1 MTKPTTTHSRTR
13 ASKHIE
19 FPSLLHWIFPA
30 MVAVGAVTILFSGRV
45 LSLNYEELAQTSE
58 NVRPIAE
65 WLQRVVSVLI
75 IAICV
80 QRLVAWVAGGG
91 RSGSP
96 LLAGAFIMFWVG
108 TVFSPAVFGAHP
120 RLEHDYFYSL
130 LIGTTAALGT
140 REELHRSLVW
150 VRTSLLLFL
159 LASAALVFVRPWLV
173 LDMNYSQGLLPG
185 VPRFGGLAPHP
196 VAMGIFSEI
205 FLLCLWVSPFK
216 RRSLN
221 AVAWAVGLAALF
233 FAQSKT
239 SWVSFVLCAAAMFA
253 VRNLPS
259 VWRRM
264 SDPKERDFGIVI
276 CSIGFLGVA
285 ALAGVLVFSNVEQK
299 MAYFSSTEEGA
310 QLMTLT
316 GRDRIWEIAKEEW
329 QAHPVFGYG
338 PPLFDPVYRE
348 SIRMPNATSG
358 HNQFYDTV
366 ARSGSV
372 GATALVMYGLVLL
385 AFALGTARATGG
397 LGLALFIAIALRCFT
412 EVPLLV
418 YGYGMELFAH
428 LLLIMTLASA
438 VRRQPAAVVRPA
450 PHASLGTPA

>member
-1 MTKPTTTHSRTR
+1 MTKRTTTHSRTR
-13 ASKHIE
+13 ASKHTE
-19 FPSLLHWIFPA
+19 FPSLLHWVFPM

-45 LSLNYEELAQTSE
+45 LSLNYEELAQSSA

-80 QRLVAWVAGGG
+80 QRLVAWVAGGA

-96 LLAGAFIMFWVG
+96 ILAGAFIVFWAG
-108 TVFSPAVFGAHP
+108 TVLSPAVFGAHP
-120 RLEHDYFYSL
+120 QLEHDYFYSL
-130 LIGTTAALGT
+130 LIGTTAALAT
-140 REELHRSLVW
+140 PEELRRSLQW

-173 LDMNYSQGLLPG
+173 LDLNYSQGLLPG

-205 FLLCLWVSPFK
+205 FLLSLWVSPFT
-216 RRSLN
+216 RRWLN
-221 AVAWAVGLAALF
+221 VLAWIVGLAALF

-239 SWVSFVLCAAAMFA
+239 SWISFVVCAAAMFA
-253 VRNLPS
+253 VRDLPS

-264 SDPKERDFGIVI
+264 SDPKERDFGIVV
-276 CSIGFLGVA
+276 CSIGVLGVA
-285 ALAGVLVFSNVEQK
+285 ALAGMLVFSNLEQK
-299 MAYFSSTEEGA
+299 VAYFTSTEEGA

-316 GRDRIWEIAKEEW
+316 GRDRIWEVAKEEW

-338 PPLFDPVYRE
+338 PPLFDAAYRD

-366 ARSGSV
+366 ARSGTV

-385 AFALGTARATGG
+385 VFAIGTARATGG

-428 LLLIMTLASA
+428 LLLIMTLAAA
-438 VRRQPAAVVRPA
+438 VRRQQPAAVVRPA
-450 PHASLGTPA
+450 RASIGTPA

>member
-1 MTKPTTTHSRTR
+1 MTKRTPTHSRTR
-13 ASKHIE
+13 ASQNHE
-19 FPSLLHWIFPA
+19 FPSLLHWVFPA
-30 MVAVGAVTILFSGRV
+30 MVLVGAVTILFSGRV
-45 LSLNYEELAQTSE
+45 LSLNYQELAQSSS

-65 WLQRVVSVLI
+65 WLQRVVSILI
-75 IAICV
+75 VAICV
-80 QRLVAWVAGGG
+80 QRLVAWVAGGA

-96 LLAGAFIMFWVG
+96 ILAAAFIVFWAG

-120 RLEHDYFYSL
+120 KLEHDYFYSL
-130 LIGTTAALGT
+130 LIGTTAALAT
-140 REELHRSLVW
+140 PEELRRCLQW

-173 LDMNYSQGLLPG
+173 LDLTYSQGLLPG

-205 FLLCLWVSPFK
+205 FLLSLWVSPFS
-216 RRSLN
+216 RRWLN
-221 AVAWAVGLAALF
+221 VLAWSVGLAALF

-239 SWVSFVLCAAAMFA
+239 SWVSFLLCAAAMFA

-264 SDPKERDFGIVI
+264 NDPRERDFGIVMG
-276 CSIGFLGVA
+276 SIGVLGAVA
-285 ALAGVLVFSNVEQK
+285 LTGVLVFSDLGVKVAN
-299 MAYFSSTEEGA
+299 FTSTEEGV

-316 GRDRIWEIAKEEW
+316 GRDRIWDVAKEEW
-329 QAHPVFGYG
+329 QANPVFGYG
-338 PPLFDPVYRE
+338 PGLFDESYRE

-366 ARSGSV
+366 ARSGAV

-428 LLLIMTLASA
+428 LLLIITLASA
-438 VRRQPAAVVRPA
+438 VRRQPAPVVRPA
-450 PHASLGTPA
+450 PASIVTTA